1 MLLQD
6 VTNCIDGMLQP
17 MNDVI
22 RRAIGRVSVH
32 DVLRLF
38 GVEAVKGFIDCPVCG
53 SGRAQV
59 SDSGKVWTCWAGKC
73 QENNSY
79 GSVGLAAQMWKISN
93 TEAAERLLGESS
105 PERPPGRND
114 ARVAGRS
121 EVTTAEPRKEAAR
134 ALYEDPAWQTWL
146 SGIVSR
152 AQANLADPA
161 CPMAR
166 QSRIYLVKTR
176 GLSVEMCKAAGL
188 GLVKHWHRE
197 TKVVSGRD
205 MKVAPGI
212 LIPWIMPGGGYCGA
226 IVRELEPGTNPQKY
240 LMVSGSRRSWM
251 YPLFGTPFDQTW
263 AYDGPLVVTESELD
277 ALLLQEKLSGLAA
290 VKTLGSAVV
299 GPSGLVDSERAELA
313 KMPVIAVAADA
324 DQAGE
329 DCREM
334 WSNYSRRATS
344 FTMPAG
350 VKDIGEAAAGGVD
363 LRAWYLF
370 ELARLGLSVS
380 LEAGVDV
387 AERRGHREEGYEP
400 GG

>member
-1 MLLQD
+1 MLRNMLLQD

-38 GVEAVKGFIDCPVCG
+38 GVEAVKGFIDCPACG
-53 SGRAQV
+53 SSRAQV

-93 TEAAERLLGESS
+93 TEAAERLLGEIS
-105 PERPPGRND
+105 PERPQGRND

-121 EVTTAEPRKEAAR
+121 EVATPEPRKEAAR
-134 ALYEDPAWQTWL
+134 ALYDDPAWQAWL
-146 SGIVSR
+146 SSVVSR
-152 AQANLADPA
+152 AQANLADPS

-166 QSRIYLVKTR
+166 RARVYLVRKR
-176 GLSVEMCKAAGL
+176 GLSIEMCKSARL
-188 GLVKHWHRE
+188 GLTTHWHIDSRVVNGRE
-197 TKVVSGRD
+197 
-205 MKVAPGI
+205 MKIAPGI
-212 LIPWIMPGGGYCGA
+212 LIPWIKPGGGYCGA

-240 LMVSGSRRSWM
+240 LMASGSRRSWM
-251 YPLFGTPFDQTW
+251 YPSFGTPFDQTW

-334 WSNYSRRATS
+334 WSNYSRRVLS
-344 FTMPAG
+344 LTMPAG

-363 LRAWYLF
+363 LRAWYLS
-370 ELARLGLSVS
+370 ELARLGLSVR

-387 AERRGHREEGYEP
+387 AERN
-400 GG
+400 

>member
-1 MLLQD
+1 
-6 VTNCIDGMLQP
+6 

-22 RRAIGRVSVH
+22 RRAIGRVRVH

-38 GVEAVKGFIDCPVCG
+38 GVEAVNGFIDCPACG
-53 SGRAQV
+53 SSRAQV
-59 SDSGKVWTCWAGKC
+59 SDSGKIWTCWAGKC

-93 TEAAERLLGESS
+93 TEAAERLLGEVS

-121 EVTTAEPRKEAAR
+121 EVATAEPRGEAAR
-134 ALYEDPAWQTWL
+134 ALYENPAWQTWL
-146 SGIVSR
+146 SSIVSR
-152 AQANLADPA
+152 AQANLANPS

-166 QSRIYLVKTR
+166 RARVYLVRKR
-176 GLSVEMCKAAGL
+176 GLSIEMCKSARL
-188 GLVKHWHRE
+188 GLTTHWHIDSRVVNGRE
-197 TKVVSGRD
+197 
-205 MKVAPGI
+205 MKIAPGI
-212 LIPWIMPGGGYCGA
+212 LIPWIKPGGGYCGA

-240 LMVSGSRRSWM
+240 LMASGSRRSWM
-251 YPLFGTPFDQTW
+251 YPSFGTPFDQTW

-334 WSNYSRRATS
+334 WSNYSRRVLS
-344 FTMPAG
+344 LTMPAG

-363 LRAWYLF
+363 LRAWYLS
-370 ELARLGLSVS
+370 ELARLGLSVR

-387 AERRGHREEGYEP
+387 AERKGHREEEHEP
-400 GG
+400 GLQGERIDK

>member
-1 MLLQD
+1 
-6 VTNCIDGMLQP
+6 

-93 TEAAERLLGESS
+93 TEAAERLLGEVS
-105 PERPPGRND
+105 PERPQGRND

-121 EVTTAEPRKEAAR
+121 EVATAEPRGEAAR
-134 ALYEDPAWQTWL
+134 ALYENPAWQTWL
-146 SGIVSR
+146 SSIVSR
-152 AQANLADPA
+152 AQANLADPS
-161 CPMAR
+161 CLMAR
-166 QSRIYLVKTR
+166 RARVYLVRKR
-176 GLSVEMCKAAGL
+176 GLSIEMCKSARL
-188 GLVKHWHRE
+188 GLTTHWHIESRVVNGRE
-197 TKVVSGRD
+197 
-205 MKVAPGI
+205 MKIAPGI
-212 LIPWIMPGGGYCGA
+212 LIPWIKPGGGYCGA

-240 LMVSGSRRSWM
+240 LMASGSRRSWM
-251 YPLFGTPFDQTW
+251 YPSFGTPFDQTW

-334 WSNYSRRATS
+334 WSNYSRRVLS
-344 FTMPAG
+344 LTMPAG

-363 LRAWYLF
+363 LRAWYLS
-370 ELARLGLSVS
+370 ELARLGLSVR

-387 AERRGHREEGYEP
+387 AERKGHREEEHEP
-400 GG
+400 GLQGERIDK

>member
-1 MLLQD
+1 MLRNMLLQD
-6 VTNCIDGMLQP
+6 VTSCIDGMLQP

-38 GVEAVKGFIDCPVCG
+38 GVEAVKGFIDCPACG
-53 SGRAQV
+53 SSRAQV

-93 TEAAERLLGESS
+93 TEAAERLLEESS
-105 PERPPGRND
+105 PYRPQGRNN
-114 ARVAGRS
+114 ARVDGRS
-121 EVTTAEPRKEAAR
+121 EVATAEPRREAAR

-146 SGIVSR
+146 SSVVSR
-152 AQANLADPA
+152 AQANLADPS

-166 QSRIYLVKTR
+166 RARVYLVRKR
-176 GLSVEMCKAAGL
+176 GLSIEMCKSARL
-188 GLVKHWHRE
+188 GLTTHWHIESRVVNGRE
-197 TKVVSGRD
+197 
-205 MKVAPGI
+205 MKIAPGI
-212 LIPWIMPGGGYCGA
+212 LIPWIKPGGGYCGA

-240 LMVSGSRRSWM
+240 LMASGSRRSWM
-251 YPLFGTPFDQTW
+251 YPSFGTPFDQTW

-299 GPSGLVDSERAELA
+299 GPSGLADSERAELA

-334 WSNYSRRATS
+334 WGDYSRRVVS

-350 VKDIGEAAAGGVD
+350 MKDIGEAAAGGVD
-363 LRAWYLF
+363 LRAWYLS

-387 AERRGHREEGYEP
+387 AERN
-400 GG
+400 

>member
-1 MLLQD
+1 MLLRD

-38 GVEAVKGFIDCPVCG
+38 GVEAVKGFIDCPACG

-93 TEAAERLLGESS
+93 TEAAERLLGEVS
-105 PERPPGRND
+105 PERPQGRND

-121 EVTTAEPRKEAAR
+121 EVATAEPRGEAAR
-134 ALYEDPAWQTWL
+134 ALYENPVWQTWL
-146 SGIVSR
+146 SSIVSR
-152 AQANLADPA
+152 AQANLADPS
-161 CPMAR
+161 CLMAR
-166 QSRIYLVKTR
+166 RARVYLVRKR
-176 GLSVEMCKAAGL
+176 GLSIEMCKSARL
-188 GLVKHWHRE
+188 GLTTHWHIDSRVVNGRE
-197 TKVVSGRD
+197 
-205 MKVAPGI
+205 MKIAPGI
-212 LIPWIMPGGGYCGA
+212 LIPWIKPGGGYCGA

-240 LMVSGSRRSWM
+240 LMASGSRRSWM
-251 YPLFGTPFDQTW
+251 YPSFGTPFDQTW

-334 WSNYSRRATS
+334 WSNYSRRVLS
-344 FTMPAG
+344 LTMPAG

-363 LRAWYLF
+363 LRAWYLS
-370 ELARLGLSVS
+370 ELARLGLSVR

-387 AERRGHREEGYEP
+387 AERN
-400 GG
+400 